1 MVLANQNDH
10 MISHSLKAQRLDSS
24 YLMNYGVGA
33 GTREVGPCSIHTI
46 FVGLRIRFPPK
57 KK

>member
-24 YLMNYGVGA
+24 YLMNYGVGPW
-33 GTREVGPCSIHTI
+33 TREVGPMFDSYNFCG
-46 FVGLRIRFPPK
+46 VK
-57 KK
+57 D